1 MEFLE
6 KLLPYLTTLVIGVI
20 VYAVNYVKQKSFQN
34 ELLSLKEYLKEADA
48 KYYVIC
54 PNCGSKI
61 WLTDV
66 QIYQMAKENADGTE
80 LQ

>member
-1 MEFLE
+1 MEYLE

-20 VYAVNYVKQKSFQN
+20 VYVINYVKQKSFQN

>member
-20 VYAVNYVKQKSFQN
+20 VYAINYVKQKSFQN

-66 QIYQMAKENADGTE
+66 QIYQMSKENADGTE

>member
-1 MEFLE
+1 MEYLE

-20 VYAVNYVKQKSFQN
+20 VYAVNHIKQKSLQN

-61 WLTDV
+61 GLTDV
-66 QIYQMAKENADGTE
+66 QIYQMAKENKDGTE

>member
-1 MEFLE
+1 MEYLE

-20 VYAVNYVKQKSFQN
+20 VYAINYVKQSSFLN
-34 ELLSLKEYLKEADA
+34 ELLALKEYRKDADA

-66 QIYQMAKENADGTE
+66 QIYQMAKENADGTK

>member
-1 MEFLE
+1 MEYLE

-20 VYAVNYVKQKSFQN
+20 VYAINYVKQKGFQN
-34 ELLSLKEYLKEADA
+34 ELLSLKEYFKEADA

-66 QIYQMAKENADGTE
+66 QIYQMAKEKQDGTE

>member
-20 VYAVNYVKQKSFQN
+20 VYAINYVKQKSFQN
-34 ELLSLKEYLKEADA
+34 ELLSLKEYLKEAAA

-66 QIYQMAKENADGTE
+66 QIYQMSKENADGTE

>member
-1 MEFLE
+1 MEYLE

-20 VYAVNYVKQKSFQN
+20 VYAINYVKQKSFQN

-61 WLTDV
+61 GLSDV
-66 QIYQMAKENADGTE
+66 QIYQMAKENKDGTE

>member
-1 MEFLE
+1 MEYLE

-20 VYAVNYVKQKSFQN
+20 VYVINYVKQKSFQN
-34 ELLSLKEYLKEADA
+34 ELLSLKEYLKEAEA

-61 WLTDV
+61 CLTDV

>member
-6 KLLPYLTTLVIGVI
+6 KLLPYFTTLVIGVI
-20 VYAVNYVKQKSFQN
+20 VYAINYVKQKSFQN

-61 WLTDV
+61 GLTDV
-66 QIYQMAKENADGTE
+66 QIYQMAKENADGTK

>member
-1 MEFLE
+1 MEYLE

-20 VYAVNYVKQKSFQN
+20 VYVINYVKQKSFQN

-61 WLTDV
+61 GLSDV
-66 QIYQMAKENADGTE
+66 QIYQMAKEKQDGTE

>member
-1 MEFLE
+1 MEYLE

-20 VYAVNYVKQKSFQN
+20 VYAINYVKQRSFQN

-61 WLTDV
+61 GLSDV
-66 QIYQMAKENADGTE
+66 QIYQMAKENKDGTE

>member
-1 MEFLE
+1 MEYLE

-20 VYAVNYVKQKSFQN
+20 VYAINYVKQRSFQN
-34 ELLSLKEYLKEADA
+34 ELTSLREYLKEADA

-61 WLTDV
+61 GLSDV
-66 QIYQMAKENADGTE
+66 QIYQMAKEKQDGTE

>member
-1 MEFLE
+1 MEYLE

-20 VYAVNYVKQKSFQN
+20 VYVINYVKQKSFQN

-66 QIYQMAKENADGTE
+66 QIYQMAKEKQDGTE

>member
-1 MEFLE
+1 MEYLE

-61 WLTDV
+61 GLSDV
-66 QIYQMAKENADGTE
+66 QIYQMSKENADGTE

>member
-1 MEFLE
+1 MEYLE

-20 VYAVNYVKQKSFQN
+20 VYAINYVKQKSFQN

-66 QIYQMAKENADGTE
+66 QIYQMAKEKQDGTE

>member
-20 VYAVNYVKQKSFQN
+20 VYVINYVKQKSFQN
-34 ELLSLKEYLKEADA
+34 ELLSLKEYLKEAEA

-54 PNCGSKI
+54 PKCGSKI

-66 QIYQMAKENADGTE
+66 QLYQMAKENADGTK

>member
-1 MEFLE
+1 MEYLE

-20 VYAVNYVKQKSFQN
+20 VYAINYVKQKSFQN

-61 WLTDV
+61 GLSDV
-66 QIYQMAKENADGTE
+66 QIYQMAKEKQDGTE

>member
-1 MEFLE
+1 MEYLE

-66 QIYQMAKENADGTE
+66 QIYQMAKEKQDGTE

>member
-1 MEFLE
+1 MEYLE

-20 VYAVNYVKQKSFQN
+20 VYAINYVKQKGFQN

-61 WLTDV
+61 GLSDV
-66 QIYQMAKENADGTE
+66 QIYQMAKEKKDGTE

>member
-1 MEFLE
+1 MEYLE

-20 VYAVNYVKQKSFQN
+20 VYAINYVKQKSFQN
-34 ELLSLKEYLKEADA
+34 ELVSLKEYLKEADA

-66 QIYQMAKENADGTE
+66 QIYQMAKENKDGTE

>member
-1 MEFLE
+1 MEYLE

-20 VYAVNYVKQKSFQN
+20 VYAINYVKQRSFQN

-61 WLTDV
+61 GLTDV
-66 QIYQMAKENADGTE
+66 QIYQMAKEKQDGTE

>member
-20 VYAVNYVKQKSFQN
+20 VYVINYVKQKSFQN

-61 WLTDV
+61 GLTDV
-66 QIYQMAKENADGTE
+66 QIYQMAKEKQDGTE

>member
-1 MEFLE
+1 MEYLE

-20 VYAVNYVKQKSFQN
+20 VYAINYVKQKGFQN

-61 WLTDV
+61 GLSDV
-66 QIYQMAKENADGTE
+66 QIYQMAKEKQDGTE

>member
-20 VYAVNYVKQKSFQN
+20 VYAINYVKQKSFQN

>member
-1 MEFLE
+1 MEYLE

-20 VYAVNYVKQKSFQN
+20 VYAINYVKQKGFQN

-66 QIYQMAKENADGTE
+66 QIYQMAKEKQDGTE

>member
-1 MEFLE
+1 MEYLE

-20 VYAVNYVKQKSFQN
+20 VYAINYVKQKSFQN
-34 ELLSLKEYLKEADA
+34 ELLSLKEYLKKADA

-61 WLTDV
+61 GLSDV

>member
-1 MEFLE
+1 MEYLE

-20 VYAVNYVKQKSFQN
+20 VYAINYVKQKSFQN
-34 ELLSLKEYLKEADA
+34 ELVSLKEYLKEADA

-61 WLTDV
+61 GLTDV
-66 QIYQMAKENADGTE
+66 QIYQMVKENKDGTE

>member
-1 MEFLE
+1 MEYLE

-20 VYAVNYVKQKSFQN
+20 VYAINYVKQKGFQN

-61 WLTDV
+61 GLSDV
-66 QIYQMAKENADGTE
+66 QIYQVAKEKKDGTE

>member
-1 MEFLE
+1 MEYLE

-20 VYAVNYVKQKSFQN
+20 VYAINYVKQKSFQN

-54 PNCGSKI
+54 PHCGSKI
-61 WLTDV
+61 GLSDV
-66 QIYQMAKENADGTE
+66 QIYQMSKENADGTE

>member
-20 VYAVNYVKQKSFQN
+20 VYAINYIKQRSFQN

>member
-20 VYAVNYVKQKSFQN
+20 VYAINYVKQKGFQN

-61 WLTDV
+61 GLSDV
-66 QIYQMAKENADGTE
+66 QIYQMAKEKQDGTE

>member
-1 MEFLE
+1 MEYLE
-6 KLLPYLTTLVIGVI
+6 KLLPYLTTLVTGVI
-20 VYAVNYVKQKSFQN
+20 VYTINYVKQKGFQN

-61 WLTDV
+61 WLADV

>member
-1 MEFLE
+1 MEYLE

-20 VYAVNYVKQKSFQN
+20 VYAINYVKQKSFQN
-34 ELLSLKEYLKEADA
+34 ELLSLKEYLKEAEA

-61 WLTDV
+61 GLTDV
-66 QIYQMAKENADGTE
+66 QIYQMAKENKDGTE

>member
-1 MEFLE
+1 MEYLE

-20 VYAVNYVKQKSFQN
+20 VYAINYVKQKSFQN

-54 PNCGSKI
+54 PTCGNKI
-61 WLTDV
+61 GLSDV
-66 QIYQMAKENADGTE
+66 QIYQMAKENSDGTE
-80 LQ
+80 L

>member
-1 MEFLE
+1 MEYLE

-20 VYAVNYVKQKSFQN
+20 VYAINYVKQKSFQN

-61 WLTDV
+61 WLTDA
-66 QIYQMAKENADGTE
+66 QIYQMAKEKSDGTE